1 MINCLFFFFLQ
12 KRKATVATGTPA
24 SGETGNFHMTDL
36 LSTNQHIP
44 PKNVNEKRRLSP
56 HMERPPPCLAYQ
68 PSLSCVPLFLWISLL
83 LPLVYRSTISCPL
96 IVALPSPLLTCL
108 YTPLSLS
115 LSLRG
120 HLFSCRVD
128 VCGSAGTCAESVCC
142 SSARSPIVVFFFPPP
157 LPPPSPGHMVVPKGK
172 SELSTRTHPQT
183 ARAPSEM
190 ELDNRSS
197 SKTLVFEEELGK

>member
-1 MINCLFFFFLQ
+1 MV
-12 KRKATVATGTPA
+12 TETPA

-115 LSLRG
+115 LWSFIQLPCWC
-120 HLFSCRVD
+120 LWFSGDMCRVCLLQLCKVTD
-128 VCGSAGTCAESVCC
+128 CC
-142 SSARSPIVVFFFPPP
+142 FFFPPSSP
-157 LPPPSPGHMVVPKGK
+157 TSLSRTHGGAEGEIWALNQNTSSDSPGTIWNGV
-172 SELSTRTHPQT
+172 R
-183 ARAPSEM
+183 
-190 ELDNRSS
+190 
-197 SKTLVFEEELGK
+197 

>member
-115 LSLRG
+115 LSLSVVIYSAAVLMSVVQRG
-120 HLFSCRVD
+120 HVQSLCVAALQGHRLL
-128 VCGSAGTCAESVCC
+128 
-142 SSARSPIVVFFFPPP
+142 FFFPPLLSHLP
-157 LPPPSPGHMVVPKGK
+157 LQDTWWCRRGNLSSQPEHILRQPGHHLKW
-172 SELSTRTHPQT
+172 S
-183 ARAPSEM
+183 
-190 ELDNRSS
+190 
-197 SKTLVFEEELGK
+197 